1 VRANVGMICS
11 VLVVCGTRANSVYC
25 VDSLERKSSVDETV
39 MIMMIMMTITMVI
52 CSRYNKH

>member
-1 VRANVGMICS
+1 
-11 VLVVCGTRANSVYC
+11 VCIVYC